1 MNDPRTPEQIEAE
14 LVLQR
19 EQVAHTVDAL
29 AAKLDV
35 KSRARDR
42 ANHLKDSAT
51 TPTGAPRPELL
62 AVAAAVLAVTV
73 GVALW
78 RHRRT
83 R

>member
-1 MNDPRTPEQIEAE
+1 MNDPRTPEEIEAE

-19 EQVAHTVDAL
+19 EQVAQTVDAL

-35 KSRARDR
+35 KTRARTQVAQLR
-42 ANHLKDSAT
+42 DSAT

-78 RHRRT
+78 RHRHT